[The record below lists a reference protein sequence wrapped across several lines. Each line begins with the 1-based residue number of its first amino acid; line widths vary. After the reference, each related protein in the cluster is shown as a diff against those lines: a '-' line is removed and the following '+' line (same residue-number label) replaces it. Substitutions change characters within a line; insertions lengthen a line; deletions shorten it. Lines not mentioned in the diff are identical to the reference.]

1 MDQYQTLSYMQLAL
15 NTNAVYTVGTL
26 FILWAAFRFAGRL
39 REGES
44 NVVGKVLTSIFGL
57 MIIWNGLVLFGNRN
71 YSISTATASLKSI
84 KASGQALGTQAEG
97 LLNHPMMMKVAENNP
112 QFGLFNDI
120 PTVIFWLVVTLMLL
134 GTIWM
139 PVKSK
144 KKKIVNAHLS

>member
-15 NTNAVYTVGTL
+15 NTNAVYTLATF
-26 FILWAAFRFAGRL
+26 FILWVAFRFAGRL

-71 YSISTATASLKSI
+71 YSISTASASLKAI

-97 LLNHPMMMKVAENNP
+97 LLNHPMMIKVAENNT
-112 QFGLFNDI
+112 QFGLFNDV
-120 PTVIFWLVVTLMLL
+120 PTMIFWLVVTLMLL

-139 PVKSK
+139 PVTGK
-144 KKKIVNAHLS
+144 K

>member
-15 NTNAVYTVGTL
+15 NTNAVYTLATF
-26 FILWAAFRFAGRL
+26 FILWVAFRFAGRL

-71 YSISTATASLKSI
+71 YSISTASASLKAI

-97 LLNHPMMMKVAENNP
+97 LLNHPMMIKVAENNT
-112 QFGLFNDI
+112 QFGLFNDV
-120 PTVIFWLVVTLMLL
+120 PTMIFWLVVTLMLL

-139 PVKSK
+139 PVTSK
-144 KKKIVNAHLS
+144 K

>member
-15 NTNAVYTVGTL
+15 NTNAVYTLATF
-26 FILWAAFRFAGRL
+26 FILWVAFRFAGRL

-71 YSISTATASLKSI
+71 YSISTASASLKAI

-97 LLNHPMMMKVAENNP
+97 LLNHPMMIKVAENNT

-120 PTVIFWLVVTLMLL
+120 PTMIFWLVVTLMLL

-139 PVKSK
+139 PVTSK
-144 KKKIVNAHLS
+144 K

>member
-1 MDQYQTLSYMQLAL
+1 MQLAL
-15 NTNAVYTVGTL
+15 NTNAVYTLATF
-26 FILWAAFRFAGRL
+26 FILWVAFRFAGRL

-44 NVVGKVLTSIFGL
+44 NIVGKVLTSIFGL

-71 YSISTATASLKSI
+71 YSISTAAASLKNI

-97 LLNHPMMMKVAENNP
+97 ILNHPMLMRAAENNT
-112 QFGLFNDI
+112 QFGLFNDL

-139 PVKSK
+139 PVTSK
-144 KKKIVNAHLS
+144 K

>member
-15 NTNAVYTVGTL
+15 NTNAVYTLATF
-26 FILWAAFRFAGRL
+26 FILWVAFRFAGRL

-71 YSISTATASLKSI
+71 YSISTASASLKAI

-144 KKKIVNAHLS
+144 K

>member
-26 FILWAAFRFAGRL
+26 FILWVAFRFAGRL

-120 PTVIFWLVVTLMLL
+120 PTVIFWLVVNLMLL

-144 KKKIVNAHLS
+144 K

>member
-1 MDQYQTLSYMQLAL
+1 
-15 NTNAVYTVGTL
+15 
-26 FILWAAFRFAGRL
+26 
-39 REGES
+39 
-44 NVVGKVLTSIFGL
+44 
-57 MIIWNGLVLFGNRN
+57 MIIWNGLVLLGNRN

-144 KKKIVNAHLS
+144 K

>member
-26 FILWAAFRFAGRL
+26 FILWVAFRFAGRL

-57 MIIWNGLVLFGNRN
+57 MIIWQGLVLFGNRN
-71 YSISTATASLKSI
+71 FAISTATASLKSI

-97 LLNHPMMMKVAENNP
+97 LLNHPMMMKVAENNH
-112 QFGLFNDI
+112 QFRLFNDI

-144 KKKIVNAHLS
+144 K

>member
-26 FILWAAFRFAGRL
+26 FILWVAFRFAGRL
-39 REGES
+39 REGDS

-144 KKKIVNAHLS
+144 K